1 MKFILKIVLISIL
14 FFSSILLAN
23 IDECKSDLYYA
34 NGIMMNETEQNATR
48 MWKFTVKDLLSAK
61 PDLFGKI
68 AGVKIAYNRSQWFM
82 DDVTESFEQMM
93 SNEWGWQAFSLY
105 FGIYLTDKGF
115 QEDWIPHIEDLNKQ
129 INSYKESIGLGHG
142 MIVLA
147 HSQGNFYTNEAYD
160 GLDDWMKSYFHM
172 MGVATPAD
180 HAAGDGPYVKFHNDI
195 INLIPTSLPS
205 NREDTRH
212 HGFPSYDAHDFFL
225 ELSKRGNN
233 PR

>member
-93 SNEWGWQAFSLY
+93 SNEWGLASLFSL
-105 FGIYLTDKGF
+105 F
-115 QEDWIPHIEDLNKQ
+115 WHIFD
-129 INSYKESIGLGHG
+129 
-142 MIVLA
+142 
-147 HSQGNFYTNEAYD
+147 
-160 GLDDWMKSYFHM
+160 
-172 MGVATPAD
+172 
-180 HAAGDGPYVKFHNDI
+180 
-195 INLIPTSLPS
+195 
-205 NREDTRH
+205 R
-212 HGFPSYDAHDFFL
+212 
-225 ELSKRGNN
+225 
-233 PR
+233 